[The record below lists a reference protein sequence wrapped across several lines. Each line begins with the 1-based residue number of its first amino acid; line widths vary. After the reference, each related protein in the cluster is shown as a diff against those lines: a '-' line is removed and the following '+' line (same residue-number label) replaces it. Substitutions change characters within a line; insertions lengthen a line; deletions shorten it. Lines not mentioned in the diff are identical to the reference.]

1 LNKNIW
7 SFLNNTKK
15 EMKMKRIEATIQTD
29 KVSAVSEAIKDKVG
43 GFTILD
49 GDGRGSGKRHTIRS
63 GRGTGTI
70 EAEYNKV
77 STVTT
82 IVDDSQVESIVSVIA
97 DAASTGNNGDGIIIV
112 SNVDSVT
119 NIASK
124 KSGSEAL

>member
-1 LNKNIW
+1 MW
-7 SFLNNTKK
+7 SLLNNSKK
-15 EMKMKRIEATIQTD
+15 EIKMKRIEATIQTD

-82 IVDDSQVESIVSVIA
+82 IVDDDKVESISSLIA
-97 DAASTGNNGDGIIIV
+97 DAASTGNSGDGIIIV
-112 SNVDSVT
+112 SNVESVV

>member
-1 LNKNIW
+1 
-7 SFLNNTKK
+7 
-15 EMKMKRIEATIQTD
+15 MKMKRIEATIQTD
-29 KVSAVSEAIKDKVG
+29 KVSAVSEAIKEKVG

-82 IVDDSQVESIVSVIA
+82 IVDDSQAESIVSVIA
-97 DAASTGNNGDGIIIV
+97 DAASTGNNGDGIIVV
-112 SNVDSVT
+112 SNVDGVT